1 MIEYLSTPWR
11 FVSDSNAMPAAVLP
25 GPVIQ
30 LPAVRHEIQ
39 DCIVGRTGWGAQL
52 GNVMI
57 FIHKRLE
64 QHEIRGYSVEHPANE
79 FPKIRT
85 VARLRV

>member
-11 FVSDSNAMPAAVLP
+11 FVSDSNVMPAAVLP
-25 GPVIQ
+25 GPVTQ
-30 LPAVRHEIQ
+30 RLAVRHEIQ

-57 FIHKRLE
+57 FIQKWLE
-64 QHEIRGYSVEHPANE
+64 QHEIRGRYVERPANGS
-79 FPKIRT
+79 P
-85 VARLRV
+85 